1 MNKHKNKKKVAA
13 IILAY
18 ASCAGALAGN
28 IAKDCAHPMA
38 GGYTG
43 RGLLIPLSNTLTYV
57 VNASNPRILTSISMG
72 AGEKLAV
79 IDNVWP
85 SAFDGSQTQSDT
97 DDGRLQ
103 YGKTFTFRI
112 PLRGAGVSKD
122 IVEPLAESPLGYLA
136 VLEKKDRRG
145 DGSYEVVGYC
155 QGLQVNADGVMRNEN
170 ENGGDVVVTMSCK
183 EQYFEVT
190 MFDTDYAT
198 TKAAF
203 ETLMN
208 SAF

>member
-1 MNKHKNKKKVAA
+1 M
-13 IILAY
+13 AY
-18 ASCAGALAGN
+18 NSCAGALAAN

-57 VNASNPRILTSISMG
+57 VNANNPRILTSISMG
-72 AGEKLAV
+72 VGEKLAV

-85 SAFDGSQTQSDT
+85 SAFNDSQTQANADS
-97 DDGRLQ
+97 GRTK
-103 YGKTFTFRI
+103 YGKTFAFRI
-112 PLRGAGVSKD
+112 PLRGGGVSKD
-122 IVEPLAESPLGYLA
+122 IVEPLVEAPLGYLA

-155 QGLQVNADGVMRNEN
+155 QGLQVTADGVTRNEN
-170 ENGGDVVVTMSCK
+170 ENDGDIMVTMSCQ
-183 EQYFEVT
+183 EEYFEVT
-190 MFDTDYAT
+190 MFDTDYNT

-203 ETLMN
+203 EALMN